1 VENDERGLSG
11 EEGTILPGCG
21 CAGQDQEQERNAE
34 FDYLIIWLFG
44 Y

>member
-1 VENDERGLSG
+1 VENDERRLGG

-21 CAGQDQEQERNAE
+21 CAGQDQKGNGE
-34 FDYLIIWLFG
+34 FDYLIIWLLG